1 MSMATTISVCALP
14 LGGIAGSVRIF
25 PDVLQRAAKVLKEA
39 EGGILTDSLV
49 THVADW
55 LVFVMVHDQGSS
67 SSEVLALKESAIAA
81 AAKTAE
87 KRWLFRRDAQ
97 PVQCGLSFTER
108 ESEPL
113 VLFLSPVAGAGFWN
127 PVLLSEFAD
136 PFRTPSL
143 AEGTGMMFCT
153 EDPAAF
159 QMPQDTY
166 RLMRAAKH
174 AAIIGVAADAETPVA
189 AAAAGV
195 VMICRAEVPFP
206 KTAELCGTFIRP
218 RILPDGVVC
227 PVSLCDAAAVAAGV
241 IPIVALGFS
250 VADGRLTGP
259 VDLFDNPAF
268 AAARVRAGELAGY
281 R

>member
-14 LGGIAGSVRIF
+14 LGGIAGSARIF

-87 KRWLFRRDAQ
+87 KRRLFRRDAQ
-97 PVQCGLSFTER
+97 QVLCGLSFTER

-113 VLFLSPVAGAGFWN
+113 VLFLSPVDRAGFWN
-127 PVLLSEFAD
+127 PILLSEFAD
-136 PFRTPSL
+136 PFQTPSL

-153 EDPAAF
+153 EDAAVF

-166 RLMRAAKH
+166 QLMRAAKH

-189 AAAAGV
+189 TAAGV
-195 VMICRAEVPFP
+195 VMISRAEAPYP
-206 KTAELCGTFIRP
+206 RIAELCGTFVRP
-218 RILPDGVVC
+218 RVLPDGVVC
-227 PVSLCDAAAVAAGV
+227 PVSLCDAAEVAAGV
-241 IPIVALGFS
+241 IPVVALGFS